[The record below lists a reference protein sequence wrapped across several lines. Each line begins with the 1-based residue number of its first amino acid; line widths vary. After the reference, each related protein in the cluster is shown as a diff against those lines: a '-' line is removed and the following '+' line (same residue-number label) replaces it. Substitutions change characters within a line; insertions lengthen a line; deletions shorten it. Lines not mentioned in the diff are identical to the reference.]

1 MTIMVITPTSDDAL
15 TERGHGMRVL
25 AIMGS
30 PRRNGTGTKVVRQIE
45 EELRKQG
52 DVEMTYLYLADVDL
66 KMCRG
71 CFECI
76 SKGED
81 RCPLK
86 DDRVGIEGMMDRSDG
101 IILVSPG
108 YVQNVSG
115 LMKNFMDRFAYTNH
129 RPRFFGKQMMLVA
142 NGGAGLDKTLDALR
156 IAIFGPHI
164 VSELAYAKLPWPT
177 SPKGDVKQEVKL
189 RKAAEQ
195 FYRAMV
201 EKDMRPSFSDYM
213 RFRFFKSVAGSI
225 GEWMPADLAYYS
237 ALDQYYYDV
246 RIGVGMK
253 LKAAVVMRIG
263 SLFMGSMAPY
273 AGDSKA
279 MSGPATDAGDGANNQ
294 DEPSF
299 KGP

>member
-1 MTIMVITPTSDDAL
+1 MTILKSLRKSCLIW
-15 TERGHGMRVL
+15 
-25 AIMGS
+25 
-30 PRRNGTGTKVVRQIE
+30 RNGTGTKVVRQIE

-142 NGGAGLDKTLDALR
+142 NGGALTRRSMRCALPSSDR
-156 IAIFGPHI
+156 
-164 VSELAYAKLPWPT
+164 T
-177 SPKGDVKQEVKL
+177 SSASWRTPSCPG
-189 RKAAEQ
+189 
-195 FYRAMV
+195 
-201 EKDMRPSFSDYM
+201 RPRPRETSS
-213 RFRFFKSVAGSI
+213 RR
-225 GEWMPADLAYYS
+225 
-237 ALDQYYYDV
+237 
-246 RIGVGMK
+246 
-253 LKAAVVMRIG
+253 
-263 SLFMGSMAPY
+263 
-273 AGDSKA
+273 
-279 MSGPATDAGDGANNQ
+279 
-294 DEPSF
+294 
-299 KGP
+299 